1 MCTDL
6 VTSGWFFWYSYLY
19 TVMITIFFWG
29 ETSTPQIPLI
39 EPCLSM
45 RRIVESWLNNSGR
58 ENEREQR
65 RENRMRWKL
74 KLCFLLELLCL
85 LFNYIQIS
93 HFLKFIHFQLSIQP
107 KKLTLL
113 VIFGLPHIL
122 TLINII
128 NKHFY

>member
-1 MCTDL
+1 
-6 VTSGWFFWYSYLY
+6 
-19 TVMITIFFWG
+19 MITIFLGG

-65 RENRMRWKL
+65 RENRTRRKL
-74 KLCFLLELLCL
+74 KLCFLPELLCL
-85 LFNYIQIS
+85 LFTYIQIS
-93 HFLKFIHFQLSIQP
+93 HFLKFIHFQWSIQN

-113 VIFGLPHIL
+113 VIFGLLHIL
-122 TLINII
+122 TLIILLTNILT
-128 NKHFY
+128 NKQMLFFVCHLAVCSDKF